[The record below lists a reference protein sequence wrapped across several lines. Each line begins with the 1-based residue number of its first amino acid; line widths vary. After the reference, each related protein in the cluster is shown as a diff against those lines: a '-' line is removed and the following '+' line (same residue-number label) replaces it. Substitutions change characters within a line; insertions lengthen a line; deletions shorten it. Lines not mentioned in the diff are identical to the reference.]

1 MVVEGNKIGHIQCI
15 EAQIFTKL
23 LHVIKN
29 FMTLCLSPLS
39 NLHIGLRLLT
49 KRLLHY

>member
-1 MVVEGNKIGHIQCI
+1 MVVEGNKIDIYNALKLKFSQ
-15 EAQIFTKL
+15 KL

-39 NLHIGLRLLT
+39 NLHRLD
-49 KRLLHY
+49 Y